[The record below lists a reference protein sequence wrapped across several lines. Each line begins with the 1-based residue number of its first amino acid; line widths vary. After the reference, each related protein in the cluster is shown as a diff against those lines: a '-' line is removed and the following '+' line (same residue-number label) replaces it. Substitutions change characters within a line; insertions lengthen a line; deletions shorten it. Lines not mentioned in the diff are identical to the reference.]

1 MSFVPNLPAPTLP
14 VQAAVNS
21 NVQTLQQL
29 FDGIQDY
36 AIFLLDC
43 DGRVESWS
51 AGAERIKGYS
61 ADEILGQHF
70 SCFYTREDVANG
82 KPERE
87 LEQAI
92 RTGRVE
98 DETWRVRKDGSRF
111 IANVITTALRND
123 DGTLR
128 GFAKITRDVT
138 ERKRAEEEVRKLN
151 EELQWLVDGARDCA
165 IVMLDS
171 QGCVTGWNAGAERMK
186 GYTAKEIVGANV
198 SCFYLPED
206 IAAGKPQLELDRAAL
221 TGRIEDEGWRVRK
234 DGSRF
239 LANVIITALRDEIG
253 GLRGFAKIIRDVT
266 EKKQAEEG
274 QRQLNLEQAL
284 RSQLEASNK
293 ELEAFT
299 YSVSHDLRAPL
310 RSVDSF
316 SRIVLEDYGPTLGD
330 EGNRLL
336 GIVRSEAQR
345 MGCLIDDLLRF
356 SRIGRSEMVNA
367 ECDMAEIVGNTLA
380 SFDSKVMEG
389 VTIELKMLPPAVGD
403 LAMLRQVWFNLVSN
417 AVKFSSKT
425 AGPTIEIGG
434 TSSPDTIT
442 YYIKDN
448 GAGFDP
454 RFAKK
459 LFGVFQ
465 RLHSEEEFE
474 GTGVGLAI
482 VQRTIQRHG
491 GSVWA
496 EGKVGEGATF
506 HFTLPRQRESA

>member
-1 MSFVPNLPAPTLP
+1 MSLSRVSPAPTLP
-14 VQAAVNS
+14 FHAKLAPDVK
-21 NVQTLQQL
+21 TLQL
-29 FDGIQDY
+29 LLDGIQDY

-43 DGRVESWS
+43 NGRVESWS

-61 ADEILGQHF
+61 AGEILGQHF
-70 SCFYTREDVANG
+70 SCFYTPEDLASG
-82 KPERE
+82 KPAQE

-98 DETWRVRKDGSRF
+98 DESWRVRKDGSRF
-111 IANVITTALRND
+111 IANVILTTLRND

-138 ERKRAEEEVRKLN
+138 ERKRAEEEIKKLN
-151 EELQWLVDGARDCA
+151 DELQWLVDGARDCA
-165 IVMLDS
+165 IVMLDP

-186 GYTAKEIVGANV
+186 GYTAKEIVGRDF
-198 SCFYLPED
+198 SCFYLPDD
-206 IAAGKPQLELDRAAL
+206 ITAAKPRHELEQAAL

-239 LANVIITALRDEIG
+239 LANVIITALRDDNG
-253 GLRGFAKIIRDVT
+253 GLRGFAKIIRDLT

-274 QRQLNLEQAL
+274 QRQLNQEQAL
-284 RSQLEASNK
+284 RGQLESSNK
-293 ELEAFT
+293 ELEAFS

-316 SRIVLEDYGPTLGD
+316 SRIVLEDYGPILGD

-356 SRIGRSEMVNA
+356 SRIGRSEMVST
-367 ECDMAEIVGNTLA
+367 ECDMSEIVANTLA
-380 SFDSKVMEG
+380 SFDSKVMAG
-389 VTIELKMLPPAVGD
+389 VTIELKVIPPAIGD

-425 AGPTIEIGG
+425 AGPRIEIGG
-434 TSSPDTIT
+434 ASGPDTNT

-465 RLHSEEEFE
+465 RLHSEAEFE

-482 VQRTIQRHG
+482 VQRTIHRHG

-506 HFTLPRQRESA
+506 HFTLPRQGESA

>member
-1 MSFVPNLPAPTLP
+1 MSLARDLPAATTPF
-14 VQAAVNS
+14 QAVRPPDL
-21 NVQTLQQL
+21 QTLQL
-29 FDGIQDY
+29 LIDGIQDY

-43 DGRVESWS
+43 EGRVASWS

-61 ADEILGQHF
+61 AGEILGRHF
-70 SCFYTREDVANG
+70 SCFYTPEDVARG
-82 KPERE
+82 KPEQE
-87 LEQAI
+87 LEQAM

-98 DETWRVRKDGSRF
+98 DENWRVRKGGSRF
-111 IANVITTALRND
+111 IANVIITRLRDD

-138 ERKRAEEEVRKLN
+138 ERRTAEEDTKKLN
-151 EELQWLVDGARDCA
+151 EELKWLVDGVRDCA
-165 IVMLDS
+165 IVMLDP
-171 QGCVTGWNAGAERMK
+171 QGLVRGWNAGAERMK
-186 GYTAKEIVGANV
+186 GYTATEILGTNF
-198 SCFYLPED
+198 SCFFLPED
-206 IAAGKPQLELDRAAL
+206 IVAGVPQRDLERAAL

-239 LANVIITALRDEIG
+239 LANVIITALRDDNG

-274 QRQLNLEQAL
+274 QRQLNQEQAL

-367 ECDMAEIVGNTLA
+367 ECDMAEIVGHTLA
-380 SFDSKVMEG
+380 SFDSKVMGG
-389 VTIELKMLPPAVGD
+389 VSIELKVIPPAFGD

-425 AGPTIEIGG
+425 VGPTIEIGG
-434 TSSPDTIT
+434 TSGTDAST

-465 RLHSEEEFE
+465 RLHSEQEFE

-482 VQRTIQRHG
+482 VQRTIHRHG

-506 HFTLPRQRESA
+506 YFTLPRQRESA

>member
-403 LAMLRQVWFNLVSN
+403 LAMLRQVWFNLISN